1 MGVRGMSAGRG
12 SAVSDQI
19 GKLLERVAREAFKPT
34 GYSFSCWEEV
44 AKVLEE
50 RLGPLLRAGQAMR
63 DEGDW
68 YMQDEGVNWDNAL
81 TALEGRE

>member
-1 MGVRGMSAGRG
+1 MTT
-12 SAVSDQI
+12 DKI
-19 GKLLERVAREAFKPT
+19 GKVLERVAREAFEPT

-63 DEGDW
+63 GDDVLGEPKFW
-68 YMQDEGVNWDNAL
+68 NEVGRQMHEWDAAL
-81 TALEGRE
+81 AILEGRDGK